1 MLEILDIQKRYLYF
15 CTEKKKT
22 KKILQK
28 MTEFIQRIR
37 KKKRKYFINVVLIYL
52 LTAGKMSRVLLK
64 CLSLVGIWCTSM
76 EHGVLA
82 IITAHYIKSKTVP
95 PKMITKDT
103 ELRYL
108 NFELPLKFRCCRA

>member
-1 MLEILDIQKRYLYF
+1 
-15 CTEKKKT
+15 
-22 KKILQK
+22 

-37 KKKRKYFINVVLIYL
+37 KKKRRYFINVVLIYL
-52 LTAGKMSRVLLK
+52 LTAGKMS
-64 CLSLVGIWCTSM
+64 M

-82 IITAHYIKSKTVP
+82 ILTAHYIKSKTMP

-108 NFELPLKFRCCRA
+108 NSELPLKFRYCRA